1 MNDALTYIEERI
13 KELEK
18 KVKKYDPKEQKN
30 ILKEIKNLY
39 VDIANALS
47 ALSRAQDRVRAIA
60 QDFGKTKTSQTE
72 VSKFYSFVKSQTSAE
87 LDLATL
93 LDKAWNLIV
102 MEDHH
107 EAIAV
112 LKQVISID
120 PQNIKGMGLMGLALM
135 NKQLY
140 DDAMLYL
147 QRVLLIEPENPFA
160 LNNLGYICY
169 KKGIWGEA
177 IEHLGHAARQEKDR
191 TAALYANY
199 YLGLV
204 YYERSML
211 PDAIKF
217 FEEAVK
223 LGPNLQEA
231 YYYLGLSEV
240 KRFEFKQAV
249 NYFAQCVEIDAESK
263 YGKLSSEEIKKIKP
277 LTDAGKT
284 FEDEDGNPAE
294 D

>member
-1 MNDALTYIEERI
+1 MNDALKYIQERI
-13 KELEK
+13 DQLEK
-18 KVKKYDPKEQKN
+18 KVKEYDPEEQKN
-30 ILKEIKNLY
+30 IQKEIKDLY

-47 ALSRAQDRVRAIA
+47 VLSRAQDQVRTIA
-60 QDFGKTKTSQTE
+60 HDLRKTKTSQIE

-93 LDKAWNLIV
+93 LDRAWNLIV
-102 MEDHH
+102 MDDHDG
-107 EAIAV
+107 AIQV
-112 LKQVISID
+112 LKKVISID
-120 PQNIKGMGLMGLALM
+120 PQNIKGLGLMGLALM
-135 NKQLY
+135 HKQLY

-147 QRVLLIEPENPFA
+147 QRVLVVEPGNAFA

-177 IEHLGHAARQEKDR
+177 IEHLCNAARQKKDR

-204 YYERSML
+204 YYERSMI

-240 KRFEFKQAV
+240 KHFEFKRAV
-249 NYFAQCVEIDAESK
+249 EYFEKCITADPESK

-284 FEDEDGNPAE
+284 FEDEHDGSAQK
-294 D
+294 

>member
-1 MNDALTYIEERI
+1 MNDILKNIQERI
-13 KELEK
+13 TQLEK
-18 KVKKYDPKEQKN
+18 KVKKYDPKEQKS
-30 ILKEIKNLY
+30 ISRDIKELY
-39 VDIANALS
+39 IDIANALS
-47 ALSRAQDRVRAIA
+47 NLSRAQDAVRTIA
-60 QDFGKTKTSQTE
+60 QDFRKTKTSQTE

-93 LDKAWNLIV
+93 LDRAWNLIV
-102 MEDHH
+102 MDDYD
-107 EAIAV
+107 EAVSV
-112 LKQVISID
+112 LKKVINID
-120 PQNIKGMGLMGLALM
+120 RQNIKGMGLMGLALM
-135 NKQLY
+135 NKQQY

-147 QRVLLIEPENPFA
+147 QRVLVIEPENPFA

-177 IEHLGHAARQEKDR
+177 IEHLGHAARQTRDR

-240 KRFEFKQAV
+240 KRFEFKRAV
-249 NYFAQCVEIDAESK
+249 EYFEQCITVDPESK
-263 YGKLSSEEIKKIKP
+263 YGRLSSEEIKKIKP

-284 FEDEDGNPAE
+284 FEDENE
-294 D
+294 DPEQE

>member
-1 MNDALTYIEERI
+1 MNDALKYIQERI
-13 KELEK
+13 NQLEK
-18 KVKKYDPKEQKN
+18 KVKKCDPTEQKD
-30 ILKEIKNLY
+30 IQKEIRDLY

-47 ALSRAQDRVRAIA
+47 VLSRAQNQVRTIA
-60 QDFGKTKTSQTE
+60 QDFRKTRTSQTE

-93 LDKAWNLIV
+93 LDRAWNLIV
-102 MEDHH
+102 MEDHD
-107 EAIAV
+107 EAIKV
-112 LKQVISID
+112 LKKVINID

-135 NKQLY
+135 NKQQY

-147 QRVLLIEPENPFA
+147 QRVLVIEPENPFA

-177 IEHLGHAARQEKDR
+177 IEHLCNAARQKKDR

-204 YYERSML
+204 YYERSMIS
-211 PDAIKF
+211 DAIKF

-249 NYFAQCVEIDAESK
+249 KFFEQCIEVDPGSK
-263 YGKLSSEEIKKIKP
+263 YGRLGSEEIKKIKP

-284 FEDEDGNPAE
+284 FEEENSNAAVE
-294 D
+294 

>member
-1 MNDALTYIEERI
+1 MNDTLKYIQERI
-13 KELEK
+13 KQLEK
-18 KVKKYDPKEQKN
+18 KVKEYDPGEEKDIQN
-30 ILKEIKNLY
+30 EIKDLY
-39 VDIANALS
+39 ADIANALS
-47 ALSRAQDRVRAIA
+47 VLSRAQHQVRTIA
-60 QDFGKTKTSQTE
+60 QDLRKTGTSQTE

-93 LDKAWNLIV
+93 LDRAWNLIV
-102 MEDHH
+102 MDDPD
-107 EAIAV
+107 EAMKV
-112 LKQVISID
+112 LKKVISID

-135 NKQLY
+135 HKQLY

-147 QRVLLIEPENPFA
+147 QRVLVIEPGNAFA

-177 IEHLGHAARQEKDR
+177 IEHLCNAARQKKDR

-204 YYERSML
+204 YYERSMI

-217 FEEAVK
+217 FDEAVK

-240 KRFEFKQAV
+240 KRFEFKRAV
-249 NYFAQCVEIDAESK
+249 EYFEKCIKADPESK
-263 YGKLSSEEIKKIKP
+263 YGKLSSEEIKKIRP

-284 FEDEDGNPAE
+284 FENEHDSSSQE
-294 D
+294 

>member
-1 MNDALTYIEERI
+1 MNDALKYIQDRI
-13 KELEK
+13 DELEK

-30 ILKEIKNLY
+30 IQKDIKDLY

-47 ALSRAQDRVRAIA
+47 VLSRAQDRVRTIA
-60 QDFGKTKTSQTE
+60 QDIRKERMSQTE
-72 VSKFYSFVKSQTSAE
+72 VSKFYSFVKSRTSAE

-93 LDKAWNLIV
+93 LDRAWNLIV
-102 MEDHH
+102 MDDHD
-107 EAIAV
+107 EAIMV
-112 LKQVISID
+112 LKKVINID
-120 PQNIKGMGLMGLALM
+120 PQNMRGMGLMGLALM
-135 NKQLY
+135 NKQQY

-147 QRVLLIEPENPFA
+147 QRVLVIEPENAFA

-177 IEHLGHAARQEKDR
+177 IEHLCNAARQQKDR

-204 YYERSML
+204 YYERSMI

-240 KRFEFKQAV
+240 KRFEFKRAV
-249 NYFAQCVEIDAESK
+249 GYFEKCIKADPASK
-263 YGKLSSEEIKKIKP
+263 YGKLSREEIKKVKP

-284 FEDEDGNPAE
+284 FEDERGGSPQG
-294 D
+294 